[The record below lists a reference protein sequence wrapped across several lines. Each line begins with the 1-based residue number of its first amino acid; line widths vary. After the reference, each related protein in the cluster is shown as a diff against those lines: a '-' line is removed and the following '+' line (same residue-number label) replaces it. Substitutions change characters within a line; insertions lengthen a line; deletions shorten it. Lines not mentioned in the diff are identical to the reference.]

1 MEEKLAVPVSA
12 AFGLAFDI
20 EKAADRKSGFK
31 PAQFDL
37 GAGKEL
43 FGDLRLDGFASLL
56 RIGFAQRLVIVGGNE
71 GRYKNET
78 PVINRAAA
86 IREMLLRDYDIPPDR
101 VSSFAS
107 NSNTGGN
114 IAVIGAQMKQ
124 SALGW
129 GDCAVVSNLYH
140 LPRAFLDLTAG
151 NLPVPIYAA
160 EAFWLLEDE
169 RRKNDLIERLGGGAL
184 AERITE
190 EVQGIAHKLRGTYKP
205 RTDAPAVSIPTE
217 RVKQ

>member
-1 MEEKLAVPVSA
+1 MEEKLAVSVDT

-20 EKAADRKSGFK
+20 EKAPERKSGFK
-31 PAQFDL
+31 PAQLDL

-86 IREMLLRDYDIPPDR
+86 IREMLLHDYGIPSDR
-101 VSSFAS
+101 VTSFVS
-107 NSNTGGN
+107 NSNTGGH
-114 IAVIGAQMKQ
+114 IAIIGKRMEQ

-129 GDCAVVSNLYH
+129 GDCAVVSNHYH
-140 LPRAFLDLTAG
+140 LPRAFLDLAAG
-151 NLPVPIYAA
+151 NLPIPIYPA

-184 AERITE
+184 AERVAE

-205 RTDAPAVSIPTE
+205 RTDAPAVSIPT
-217 RVKQ
+217 